1 MADRNERT
9 LVGVFPSR
17 NDAENAIDELHEAGF
32 EKSDV
37 GFAIRGEQ
45 PGGGGMI
52 TDSALTKDSGG
63 AEKGM
68 AAGGLAGG
76 IIGALVA
83 LTSPGA
89 GPVLAAGVLTT
100 ALGFGA
106 AGMATGG
113 ILGAM
118 MGLGLSEAEAKVY
131 ESEFYAGRA
140 IVTVHAHMRELEAA
154 SILRRHGAANVH
166 TEPVDPRPTINP
178 L

>member
-1 MADRNERT
+1 MTNKNETT
-9 LVGVFPSR
+9 LVGIFPSR
-17 NDAENAIDELHEAGF
+17 TEAEKAIDDLKQAGF
-32 EKSDV
+32 DKGDI

-45 PGGGGMI
+45 AGGGGMI
-52 TDSALTKDSGG
+52 TDSALTKDAHG

-83 LTSPGA
+83 LTIPGA
-89 GPVLAAGVLTT
+89 GPILAAGVLTT

-118 MGLGLSEAEAKVY
+118 MGLGVSEEEAKVY
-131 ESEFYAGRA
+131 EHEFYAGRA

-154 SILRRHGAANVH
+154 SILRRHGATNVH
-166 TEPVDPRPTINP
+166 TEPVDPRPTVSP